1 MNCGGLARA
10 IALIHRRPP
19 PPRPPVSGRERTRD
33 IVNAV
38 PMLRTLDRYVIREI
52 VPPFLLSLLIFTF
65 ILEIPPVM
73 DSLEALVAKGVPWS
87 TAGRII
93 LTLIPQAL
101 GLTIPMALLVGM
113 LIALGRLSADREAM
127 ALLACGVS
135 PYRLLR
141 PIGLLAALGTAATM
155 YVMIVA
161 IPDANQTFREIT
173 FDIISKRVENDIRP
187 RVFFEDFPG
196 WVLYARDAPPP
207 GQPGWKD
214 VVVANTTR
222 PDTAEIYFARRG
234 QVVLDRQRRRVDLV
248 LSDGT
253 SYKTPKPGESDTYRF
268 PGDLVIQLDA
278 NTVFQRGE
286 LPRGITELTIA
297 QLREEIDRKVR
308 NQISPHPE
316 IMAIHA
322 KFSIPA
328 ACLVF
333 AVIALALGLTV
344 AREGKLAGFVVG
356 IGVIF
361 AYYVVMFLSESM
373 AKGQWMPPALARWIP
388 NVVLGPLGVAALV
401 WRARYAD
408 GRLPRRLPFRFPSWL
423 RRRGESSATPA
434 PRAAAPGR
442 RRVVL
447 VVRVPRI
454 WTPMPGL
461 IDRYISRLYLRV
473 VGISFLALLGLFYIS
488 TFIDKSDKV
497 FKGQASAAMVATL
510 LVYMTPQFVYYVI
523 PLSALLSVL
532 ITFGVLTRNSELTVM
547 KACGISLYR
556 ASVAVVLLSL
566 VFSAVLYGMEQQL
579 LARANR
585 HAEEL
590 DARIRGRPPRTSNPA
605 NRRWIIGPDGAIYH
619 YGYFDP
625 DRKALTALTIYRP
638 DPNQWALAS
647 TTFVNRAAYNGGWQA
662 DRGWTQDY
670 AASRPKWES
679 FTARPLS
686 SIEPP
691 DYFEAEQPL
700 PEMMTV
706 AQLRREVAELSA
718 SGFNSVPLAVELQR
732 KLAFPFVTFVMTL
745 LAVPFGVTAGKRGT
759 VYGVGLGIMIALAY
773 WIGFSAFIA
782 IGKAGLL
789 SPALAAWAPNI
800 IVFGGATYLFLTART

>member
-1 MNCGGLARA
+1 
-10 IALIHRRPP
+10 
-19 PPRPPVSGRERTRD
+19 
-33 IVNAV
+33 
-38 PMLRTLDRYVIREI
+38 MLRTLDRYVIREI

-73 DSLEALVAKGVPWS
+73 EQLEVLVAKGVPWS

-93 LTLIPQAL
+93 LTLVPQAL

-113 LIALGRLSADREAM
+113 LIGLGRLSADREAM

-196 WVLYARDAPPP
+196 WVLYARDEPPP

-214 VVVANTTR
+214 VLVANTSK
-222 PDTAEIYFARRG
+222 PEAAEIYFAKRG
-234 QVVLDRQRRRVDLV
+234 RVVLDRARRRVDLV
-248 LSDGT
+248 LTDGA
-253 SYKTPKPGESDTYRF
+253 SYKTPKPGESAIYSF
-268 PGDLVIQLDA
+268 PADLVIQLDA
-278 NTVFQRGE
+278 NSVFQRGE
-286 LPRGITELTIA
+286 LPRGITEQTIA
-297 QLREEIDRKVR
+297 QLRETIAEKVR
-308 NQISPHPE
+308 NHVSPHPE

-322 KFSIPA
+322 KFSIPV
-328 ACLVF
+328 ACIVF
-333 AVIALALGLTV
+333 AFIALALGLTV

-361 AYYVVMFLSESM
+361 AYYVVMFLSESA
-373 AKGQWMPPALARWIP
+373 AKGQWVPAALARWVP
-388 NVVLGPLGVAALV
+388 NIVLGPLGVAALV
-401 WRARYAD
+401 WRARFAD
-408 GRLPRRLPFRFPSWL
+408 RGLPRLLWFA
-423 RRRGESSATPA
+423 RGGETSTSTPA
-434 PRAAAPGR
+434 RIGAPRG

-454 WTPMPGL
+454 WTPVPGIL
-461 IDRYISRLYLRV
+461 DRYISRLYMRV
-473 VGISFLALLGLFYIS
+473 VGLSFLALLGLFYIS

-497 FKGQASAAMVATL
+497 FKGQASAGMVMTL
-510 LVYMTPQFVYYVI
+510 LAYMTPQFVYFVI

-532 ITFGVLTRNSELTVM
+532 ITFGLLTRNSELTVM

-585 HAEEL
+585 RAEIL
-590 DARIRGRPPRTSNPA
+590 DAQIRGRPPRISNIA
-605 NRRWIIGPDGAIYH
+605 NRRWIVGKDGAIYH

-625 DRKALTALTIYRP
+625 DQSALNALTIYRP
-638 DPNQWALAS
+638 LADRWALSS
-647 TTFVNRAAYNGGWQA
+647 TTFVSRAMYRGGWQA

-670 AASRPKWES
+670 ASSQPKWEG
-679 FTARPLS
+679 FVARALP

-691 DYFEAEQPL
+691 AYFEAEQPL
-700 PEMMTV
+700 PDMMTV

-718 SGFNSVPLAVELQR
+718 SGFNFVPLAVELQR

-759 VYGVGLGIMIALAY
+759 VYGIGLGIVIALGY
-773 WIGFSAFIA
+773 WIAFSAFIA

-800 IVFGGATYLFLTART
+800 IVLGGAGYLFLTART